1 MTTVAEGVNSYCS
14 TEFANSYFQTRLYDE
29 SWDLEPNPSI
39 ALIQACKL
47 METRVKWKGA
57 KASKTQTLQWPRTG
71 LIDLYQDAVSNDE
84 IPDIVKEV
92 QCELA
97 LYIIDN
103 DPMLLPAGID
113 TINFSGLKINTNVKT
128 ETIPGKIFKPI
139 AHWGTLLDNSN
150 HRLTR

>member
-1 MTTVAEGVNSYCS
+1 MAVVTEGTNSYCS
-14 TEFANSYFQTRLYDE
+14 TEFAYTYFETRLHAE
-29 SWDLEPNPSI
+29 SWDDGIPSII

-71 LIDLYQDAVSNDE
+71 LTDLYNDAVPNDE
-84 IPDIVKEV
+84 IPDIVKET

-97 LYIIDN
+97 LYIIES
-103 DPMLLPAGID
+103 DPYLVPGGIE
-113 TINFSGLKINTNVKT
+113 TINFSGLKINTNPKQ
-128 ETIPGKIFKPI
+128 ETIPGKVFKPI